1 MSIFSLKWNYNNAN
15 MCSYKLHYISFIREN
30 QYIFIFSQIY
40 DKIIDKRTENI
51 MNLDNL
57 SYLLHNRGEKHKLSK
72 ETGIST
78 GNIRDWFNPDRKSQ
92 PSAEALIKIADYFGC
107 SVDYILGRTNSFTLD
122 QSIPQYPD
130 NIIHLFDTGD
140 IIEIGTYQQPVSAGN
155 GNVIDNSQM
164 IPQIYPQT
172 QISSQADFYVRVS
185 GDSMYPLYESGDIL
199 FVKNID
205 KSEIR
210 NNDIG
215 IFFYINDSYCKRY
228 NEEDGNIT
236 LISENSSSFEPIKV
250 YPNNEFRVQ
259 GKVLGKY
266 HVD

>member
-1 MSIFSLKWNYNNAN
+1 
-15 MCSYKLHYISFIREN
+15 
-30 QYIFIFSQIY
+30 
-40 DKIIDKRTENI
+40 

-57 SYLLHNRGEKHKLSK
+57 RYLLRDRGERYKLSH

-78 GNIRDWFNPDRKSQ
+78 GNISDWFNPNRKSQ

-107 SVDYILGRTNSFTLD
+107 SIDYILGRTNSFTPD
-122 QSIPQYPD
+122 RENIQYPD

-140 IIEIGTYQQPVSAGN
+140 IIEIETYPEPVSAGN
-155 GNVIDNSQM
+155 GNVVDNSLS

-172 QISSQADFYVRVS
+172 KISSQADFCVKVS
-185 GDSMYPLYESGDIL
+185 GDSMYPLYEDGDIL
-199 FVKNID
+199 FVKKID
-205 KSEIR
+205 KSDIR

-215 IFFYINDSYCKRY
+215 IFFYIDDSYCKRY
-228 NEEDGNIT
+228 NEENGNIT
-236 LISENSSSFEPIKV
+236 LISENSSEYKPIEV
-250 YPNNEFRVQ
+250 YQYDKFKVQ